1 MTHTYDILTDD
12 EQEFL
17 STWEEIYKR
26 GHLTFWI
33 LLALFDG
40 ADTAQ
45 KIVAFMEQHALDFS
59 VNEQSLY
66 RALRRY
72 DDVGLITIAKGDS
85 NRQKLYHL
93 SKTGEHVLR
102 AFITRNIV
110 PLQNTE
116 LNKIILELLT

>member
-1 MTHTYDILTDD
+1 MDYTYDKLTKD

-33 LLALFDG
+33 LLALYSG
-40 ADTAQ
+40 AHTAQ
-45 KIVAFMEQHALDFS
+45 NIVTFMERHALDFS

-72 DDVGLITIAKGDS
+72 DDVGLIIITKGDS
-85 NRQKLYHL
+85 NRQKHYRL
-93 SKTGEHVLR
+93 SETGKHVLK

-110 PLQNTE
+110 PLQDRE
-116 LNKIILELLT
+116 LNKIISELLI

>member
-1 MTHTYDILTDD
+1 MNNTYNILNKD
-12 EQEFL
+12 EQDFL

-33 LLALFDG
+33 LLALYDG

-45 KIVAFMEQHALDFS
+45 KIVAFMTQHSQDFS

-72 DDVGLITIAKGDS
+72 DDVGLIDVTKGIT
-85 NRQKLYHL
+85 NRQKKYQL
-93 SKTGEHVLR
+93 SSTGKNVLK
-102 AFITRNIV
+102 AFTTRNIA
-110 PLQNTE
+110 PLQDNE
-116 LNKIILELLT
+116 LNKIISEVLK